1 VGGGPSL
8 GREFSPPNVDLGYR
22 APRAP
27 RLARSAPVI
36 VGRTRAVDSI
46 GRRRKRRL
54 VRRRPSTPL
63 DAGSDGGATDGRY
76 SRRVAAHQSLYRKYR
91 PQRFSEVVGQEHVV
105 GALRSSVRDGR
116 VGHAYLFS
124 GPRGTGKTTT
134 ARLLAKALNCT
145 SLGDDGDPCGECEI
159 CRAIAAGTFLDLF
172 ELDAASNRG
181 IENIRDVIESASL
194 GLGPS
199 ARTKVYVL
207 DEVHMLTDAAANAL
221 LKTLEEAPGH
231 VVFVLATTN
240 PEKVLPTIRSRTQ
253 HFEFTLL
260 SNEDLIARLSDLCAR
275 EGVTADPEALEI
287 LATAGA
293 GSARDAESLLDQA
306 LAHGVDHLDAET
318 IRELFG
324 GTAFSARARIL
335 EAIAGEDAAG
345 ALVGLGELLES
356 GHEPRRVAEDLLA
369 AARDAFLLTA
379 ARGRVHVSAPTDEQD
394 HLRDIGEA
402 LGNAALVR
410 VIETLGQAITDM
422 RGVEA
427 ADPRLVVEVALVR
440 LSRREAGPPI
450 QTVIERIERLERA
463 QGGEPAAPAARA
475 PLPDAPTRRS
485 RPTVGA
491 LRRESAVAA
500 AGAPEPD
507 DDSGAVDVT
516 ATGDKDAA
524 AATERAGTATG
535 GDAIGM
541 DLDDVI
547 IAWGAIVPE
556 LPPATRSAVQNAQ
569 PVRFD
574 GDVLVFGVAPEL
586 LAAARDRFKREAD
599 NVRDALAERLGRRF
613 KFKLEPARELSMS
626 GRNDAE
632 RAPNT
637 PGVANGDNDAGRG
650 RANTNGDNDAQRA
663 PAPDVSTG
671 AASDAMEDDEE
682 DMEGG
687 VAVPADVDPV
697 PMTRLRDELGATV
710 VEEVPRD

>member
-1 VGGGPSL
+1 
-8 GREFSPPNVDLGYR
+8 
-22 APRAP
+22 
-27 RLARSAPVI
+27 
-36 VGRTRAVDSI
+36 
-46 GRRRKRRL
+46 
-54 VRRRPSTPL
+54 
-63 DAGSDGGATDGRY
+63 
-76 SRRVAAHQSLYRKYR
+76 VAAHQSLYRKYR

-145 SLGDDGDPCGECEI
+145 SLGDDGDPCGECDI
-159 CRAIAAGTFLDLF
+159 CLAIASGTFLDLF

-306 LAHGVDHLDAET
+306 LAHGVDHLDAAT

-324 GTAFSARARIL
+324 GTAFSERARIL

-345 ALVGLGELLES
+345 ALVGLGALLES

-394 HLRDIGEA
+394 HLREIGEA

-463 QGGEPAAPAARA
+463 QAGEPATPAARTSRA
-475 PLPDAPTRRS
+475 DASTPRA

-491 LRRESAVAA
+491 LRRESAAAA
-500 AGAPEPD
+500 AGAPEPG
-507 DDSGAVDVT
+507 S
-516 ATGDKDAA
+516 DA
-524 AATERAGTATG
+524 RGT
-535 GDAIGM
+535 

-556 LPPATRSAVQNAQ
+556 LAPATRSAVQNAQ

-586 LAAARDRFKREAD
+586 LAAARERFKREAD

-613 KFKLEPARELSMS
+613 KFKLEPAPELSMS
-626 GRNDAE
+626 GSGNASNGANDAE
-632 RAPNT
+632 RAAAQV
-637 PGVANGDNDAGRG
+637 PGGLPPGTGGDEARGVDHAGG
-650 RANTNGDNDAQRA
+650 
-663 PAPDVSTG
+663 VSRP
-671 AASDAMEDDEE
+671 AASDAVEASDAEEE
-682 DMEGG
+682 DMEGS
-687 VAVPADVDPV
+687 VAVPPDADPA

>member
-1 VGGGPSL
+1 M
-8 GREFSPPNVDLGYR
+8 
-22 APRAP
+22 
-27 RLARSAPVI
+27 
-36 VGRTRAVDSI
+36 
-46 GRRRKRRL
+46 
-54 VRRRPSTPL
+54 
-63 DAGSDGGATDGRY
+63 
-76 SRRVAAHQSLYRKYR
+76 AAHQSLYRKYR

-159 CRAIAAGTFLDLF
+159 CVAIASGTFLDLF

-306 LAHGVDHLDAET
+306 LAHGVDHLDAAT

-324 GTAFSARARIL
+324 GTAFSERARIL

-345 ALVGLGELLES
+345 ALVGLGALLES

-394 HLRDIGEA
+394 HLREIGEA

-463 QGGEPAAPAARA
+463 QAGEPAAPATRA
-475 PLPDAPTRRS
+475 PRTDAPTPRS

-491 LRRESAVAA
+491 LRRESA
-500 AGAPEPD
+500 
-507 DDSGAVDVT
+507 
-516 ATGDKDAA
+516 
-524 AATERAGTATG
+524 AATSAGSRRRFGCRGRHHECEWQRCGASARGGRIVRRSERRHKGDGPRRRDHRLGGDRSRARAG
-535 GDAIGM
+535 DA
-541 DLDDVI
+541 
-547 IAWGAIVPE
+547 
-556 LPPATRSAVQNAQ
+556 Q
-569 PVRFD
+569 
-574 GDVLVFGVAPEL
+574 
-586 LAAARDRFKREAD
+586 
-599 NVRDALAERLGRRF
+599 RR
-613 KFKLEPARELSMS
+613 
-626 GRNDAE
+626 AE
-632 RAPNT
+632 RA
-637 PGVANGDNDAGRG
+637 
-650 RANTNGDNDAQRA
+650 
-663 PAPDVSTG
+663 TG
-671 AASDAMEDDEE
+671 
-682 DMEGG
+682 
-687 VAVPADVDPV
+687 P
-697 PMTRLRDELGATV
+697 LR
-710 VEEVPRD
+710 R